1 MALQH
6 HRVDGQIWIDK
17 NSPNRLKYHINKQD
31 YIVEV
36 SSNYKYSDESIPETT
51 PEGNVELASGT
62 LVKLNDKGLIE
73 PAKFPDDLENILG
86 VLMNNVKVTK
96 NDEGDRIRTDA
107 IVSRSGYLTIDYMNI
122 DSSLTN
128 SPYAHSFF
136 DENENEDENDLKC
149 KNGEPAHFKKG
160 SPVYWFIGRYKKE
173 GDIFTFINPKY
184 KNEQSKYARAG
195 KLTFATP
202 VGYSSDPIE
211 DPSLNVGYNNLP
223 QIGTVANYEIE
234 DGKITKVMV
243 HVNFSKFDSS
253 LEWTW
258 PRKHV
263 LDSIQKNTSYGFD
276 KPNIKDNE
284 QQDSIL
290 TIRHGLLQQ
299 PDNNAKPKCLCEILA
314 SEEHEG
320 EHKYDEYRVT
330 ASISQNTSENSEGKN
345 VSENNTNITV
355 STYKPMFYRVFGT
368 VSYAFDEE

>member
-1 MALQH
+1 MALQP

-17 NSPNRLKYHINKQD
+17 NSPNRLKYHINEQD
-31 YIVEV
+31 YTVEV
-36 SSNYKYSDESIPETT
+36 SSNYNIENIGPVTEEVKT
-51 PEGNVELASGT
+51 VKFAAGT
-62 LVKLNDKGLIE
+62 LVKLNEKGYIE
-73 PAKFPDDLENILG
+73 PALFPDDLENILG
-86 VLMNNVKVTK
+86 VLMNNVRVTQ
-96 NDEGDRIRTDA
+96 NDKEERIYTNA

-122 DSSLTN
+122 DPSYISS
-128 SPYAHSFF
+128 SYAHSFF
-136 DENENEDENDLKC
+136 DESENENDLEC
-149 KNGEPAHFKKG
+149 KNGEPLHFKKG

-173 GDIFTFINPKY
+173 EETYTFINPKY
-184 KNEQSKYARAG
+184 INAQNEYARAG

-202 VGYSSDPIE
+202 VGYPSDPI

-223 QIGTVANYEIE
+223 RVGTVANYEVK
-234 DGKITKVMV
+234 DGKITKVMI

-263 LDSIQKNTSYGFD
+263 PDFIQENISYGFD
-276 KPNIKDNE
+276 KPNIDIKNNE

-314 SEEHEG
+314 SEKHEG
-320 EHKYDEYRVT
+320 NESEEYRVT
-330 ASISQNTSENSEGKN
+330 ASISQNTSEN
-345 VSENNTNITV
+345 NTSITV
-355 STYKPMFYRVFGT
+355 NTYKPMFYRVFGT

>member
-6 HRVDGQIWIDK
+6 HRIDGQIWIDK
-17 NSPNRLKYHINKQD
+17 NSPNRLKYHINDQD
-31 YIVEV
+31 YTVEV
-36 SSNYKYSDESIPETT
+36 SSNYKYSNEPITSTYTKDE
-51 PEGNVELASGT
+51 VVLASGT
-62 LVKLNDKGLIE
+62 LVKLNNEGLIR
-73 PAKFPDDLENILG
+73 PAIFPDDLENILG
-86 VLMNNVKVTK
+86 VLMNNVKITEDDDK
-96 NDEGDRIRTDA
+96 KPIYTDA

-122 DSSLTN
+122 ASNLTSS
-128 SPYAHSFF
+128 SYAHSFF
-136 DENENEDENDLKC
+136 DENEDENDLKC
-149 KNGEPAHFKKG
+149 KNDEPAHFKKG

-263 LDSIQKNTSYGFD
+263 LDSIQENTSYGFNN
-276 KPNIKDNE
+276 PNIKDNE

-290 TIRHGLLQQ
+290 IIRHGLLQQ

-314 SEEHEG
+314 SEEHER

-368 VSYAFDEE
+368 VSYAFDEEE

>member
-17 NSPNRLKYHINKQD
+17 NSPNRLKYHINEQD
-31 YIVEV
+31 YTVEV
-36 SSNYKYSDESIPETT
+36 SSNYKYSDDPITEATQ
-51 PEGNVELASGT
+51 EGNVELASGT

-86 VLMNNVKVTK
+86 VLMNNVKITK
-96 NDEGDRIRTDA
+96 NDENEYIYTDA

-122 DSSLTN
+122 DSSLTS

-136 DENENEDENDLKC
+136 GYNENENDLEC
-149 KNGEPAHFKKG
+149 KDGKPVHFEKG

-173 GDIFTFINPKY
+173 GVTFTFINPKY
-184 KNEQSKYARAG
+184 MNDQSRYTRAG

-202 VGYSSDPIE
+202 VGYPSDPI

-223 QIGTVANYEIE
+223 QVGTVADYEVK
-234 DGKITKVMV
+234 DDKITKVMI

-258 PRKHV
+258 PRKHISGAIE
-263 LDSIQKNTSYGFD
+263 DNKSYGFD
-276 KPNIKDNE
+276 EPNIINSE
-284 QQDSIL
+284 QQDSSLI
-290 TIRHGLLQQ
+290 IRHGLLQT
-299 PDNNAKPKCLCEILA
+299 PTNNAKPKCLCEILA
-314 SEEHEG
+314 SEKHEG
-320 EHKYDEYRVT
+320 NESEEYRVT
-330 ASISQNTSENSEGKN
+330 ASISQIISENSKDEN
-345 VSENNTNITV
+345 ILENNTSITV